1 MLNDPKIGT
10 DLSYNIIFAKLSGCQ
25 YFSKFDFCKGHWQVI
40 MRDEDKDV
48 TTFVTHR
55 GLFRFRVMPF
65 GLVNAPATFSRIMRK
80 LLEGLRQIENYL
92 DDVLDY
98 TKFWPSHLQTLRQF
112 FYQSTQGQFGMQAQ

>member
-1 MLNDPKIGT
+1 
-10 DLSYNIIFAKLSGCQ
+10 
-25 YFSKFDFCKGHWQVI
+25 

-55 GLFRFRVMPF
+55 GLFRFRVMPC

-80 LLEGLRQIENYL
+80 LHEGLRQIKNYL

-98 TKFWPSHLQTLRQF
+98 TKDWPSHLQTLRQF
-112 FYQSTQGQFGMQAQ
+112 FIRVREANLACKHSKCFVGFTDLVFLGHMIGQRGVFPS